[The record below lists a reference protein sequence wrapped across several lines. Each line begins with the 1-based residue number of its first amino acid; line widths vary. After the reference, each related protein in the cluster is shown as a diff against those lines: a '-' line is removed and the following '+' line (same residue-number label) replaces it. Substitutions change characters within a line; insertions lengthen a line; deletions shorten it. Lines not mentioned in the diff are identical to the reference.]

1 MIARSGTGWQYAL
14 ADLSLILF
22 MVTAAGVSE
31 AAPDAAP
38 HAAPARS
45 EPVAV
50 WQTGGP
56 PLAEWLAAQPPDP
69 RQQLTIVA
77 PLGAANAALA
87 LAKASKR
94 PARVLLDPAAIGA
107 PFATLAYDSAQPET
121 GQ

>member
-1 MIARSGTGWQYAL
+1 VIARTGTGWQYAL

-38 HAAPARS
+38 PRS

-50 WQTGGP
+50 WQAGGP

-69 RQQLTIVA
+69 RQQLTIIA
-77 PLGAANAALA
+77 PLGSADAALA
-87 LAKASKR
+87 LAKVSQR
-94 PARVLLDPAAIGA
+94 QARVLLDPAASGA

-121 GQ
+121 GR

>member
-1 MIARSGTGWQYAL
+1 MIARTGTGWQYAL

-38 HAAPARS
+38 PRS

-50 WQTGGP
+50 WQAGGP
-56 PLAEWLAAQPPDP
+56 PLATWLAAQPPDP

-77 PLGAANAALA
+77 PLDAAEAALK
-87 LAKASKR
+87 LARSSSRAT
-94 PARVLLDPAAIGA
+94 RVVLDPVATGA
-107 PFATLAYDSAQPET
+107 PYATLAYDASLPEDP
-121 GQ
+121 Q

>member
-31 AAPDAAP
+31 AAPSEAP
-38 HAAPARS
+38 QGSLARG

-50 WQTGGP
+50 WQAGGP
-56 PLAEWLAAQPPDP
+56 PLAEWLASQPPDP

-77 PLGAANAALA
+77 PLGAAEAALA
-87 LAKASKR
+87 LAKASAR
-94 PARVLLDPAAIGA
+94 PARVLLDPAVTGA
-107 PFATLAYDSAQPET
+107 PFATLAYDASQPET
-121 GQ
+121 GR

>member
-31 AAPDAAP
+31 AAPGEAP
-38 HAAPARS
+38 PRS

-50 WQTGGP
+50 WQVGGP
-56 PLAEWLAAQPPDP
+56 PLAEWLAAQLPDP

-77 PLGAANAALA
+77 PLSAAEAALA
-87 LAKASKR
+87 LARSSAR
-94 PARVLLDPAAIGA
+94 PARVLLDPAAVG
-107 PFATLAYDSAQPET
+107 PPYATLAYDAIQPENPK
-121 GQ
+121 